1 MVVVDVEDEKQR
13 HSRRW
18 DLCGC
23 FKRAGLSTGTQIVI
37 MMLNPR
43 ALIQK

>member
-23 FKRAGLSTGTQIVI
+23 FKRAGLIGTQIVI
-37 MMLNPR
+37 TMLNPR